1 MESWRLNSMILKNQ
15 KMQTRASR
23 NPQALLPACNFFM
36 KLHLK
41 KPLS

>member
-15 KMQTRASR
+15 KMQTQASR
-23 NPQALLPACNFFM
+23 NPQVLLTACNFFM

-41 KPLS
+41 NTLS